1 MNKSQLIETLKTLSS
16 KEIKR
21 FETFVASPYF
31 NTNLNTNHL
40 LEHIL
45 DYGPDYDAD
54 TLSLENCFRHLFP
67 TEKTIK
73 LQKVRDQMSILYK
86 LLKKF
91 LVFEAWQNK
100 EGDQDLALLEQLR
113 MRRLYKLHGIHFKS
127 IYEKM
132 QQSPY
137 LDRNYYLLQHRLM
150 EEAEANFMYQE
161 VRKNQ
166 GELLQQ
172 SVDHLD
178 QFYVSKKMARMIE
191 MLNRSSIV
199 NTQFNLHFMEELETI
214 LENKSM
220 DHLDIPAINVYFQVC
235 KIFKHAD
242 EDRYFFELLEL
253 LEQNSQYFPKTEA
266 RTLYRMAQNYC
277 IRKINKGEEQF
288 LGELFRIFQR
298 LLSSQI
304 LIENE
309 EIRTPDYDN
318 IIAVAVR
325 LKAFAWVHI
334 FMDKYTD
341 LLPVTDKDNAYHYN
355 LAKLYYEEK
364 DFDKVID
371 LLNTVKFTDVYY
383 EINTKYILMKLY
395 YDQDELDVLSYSVIA
410 FEKLVKRNKQI
421 SSQNRG
427 GIINFLYFLKK
438 LSKLK
443 KQIGYK
449 DRVFIEKQK
458 IKVLELM
465 ETRTPITNISWI
477 KDKLKEL

>member
-21 FETFVASPYF
+21 FETFVVSPYF
-31 NTNLNTNHL
+31 NTNPNTNLL
-40 LEHIL
+40 LEHL
-45 DYGPDYDAD
+45 LTYGPTYERED
-54 TLSLENCFRHLFP
+54 LSLENCFRHLFP
-67 TEKTIK
+67 KEKTVK

-91 LVFEAWQNK
+91 LIFEAWQTK

-113 MRRLYKLHGIHFKS
+113 MRRLYKLHAIHFKS

-132 QQSPY
+132 QQSPF
-137 LDRNYYLLQHRLM
+137 LNKTHYLLQHRLL

-166 GELLQQ
+166 SELLQQ

-178 QFYVSKKMARMIE
+178 QFYVSKKMARLSE

-199 NTQFNLHFMEELETI
+199 NTQFDLHFMEEIENV
-214 LENKSM
+214 LENKKM
-220 DHLDIPAINVYFQVC
+220 AHLDIPAVKVYFQVC

-242 EDRYFFELLEL
+242 DDRYFFELLEL
-253 LEQNSQYFPKTEA
+253 LEENSQYFPKTEA
-266 RTLYRMAQNYC
+266 RTVYRMAQNYC

-298 LLSSQI
+298 LLTSQI
-304 LIENE
+304 LIENN

-318 IIAVAVR
+318 IVAVAVR
-325 LKAFAWVHI
+325 LKAFTWVEM
-334 FMDKYTD
+334 FMEKYTD
-341 LLPVTDKDNAYHYN
+341 LLPALDKDNAYHYN
-355 LAKLYYEEK
+355 LAKLYYEQQ

-395 YDQDELDVLSYSVIA
+395 YDQNELDVLSYSVIA
-410 FEKLVKRNKQI
+410 FDKLVKRNKQI
-421 SSQNRG
+421 STQNRG
-427 GIINFLYFLKK
+427 GILNFLYFLKK
-438 LSKLK
+438 LAKLK

-449 DRVFIEKQK
+449 DRVYIERQK
-458 IKVLELM
+458 IKIMELM
-465 ETRTPITNISWI
+465 ETRTPITNINWI
-477 KDKLKEL
+477 KGKLKEL